1 MVTALLAVYFSNNQ
15 AWTIS
20 QLSSEQKLRA
30 WIKDIDPEDDYEATL
45 QTNFRD
51 KCVDDLSVLLDNL
64 TPAPSSTI
72 TISAPS
78 LLLSSSLL
86 LLLSGMGVFLAF
98 VWTRMTDTDAG
109 TSSSRD
115 VFITYIVTL
124 GASLGTVAFFSLG
137 RVAVPVRQS
146 IVRNMRRIGINAPK
160 NSSGKC
166 GDGKEILAHRRLPS
180 TDDIREIGD
189 PHAADLEVKD
199 DDGYTPL
206 LLAAVNGDEAVV
218 KQLLEKGADLE
229 SKDDDGRTSLSWAAG
244 NGYEGVVKQ
253 LLEKGADLES
263 KDDDGRTPLSWA
275 AGNGFE
281 EVVKQLLE
289 KGADLESKDDHGR
302 TPLLRAARSGHE
314 AGVKL
319 LLEKGA
325 DLESKDNDGLTPLL
339 CAVRL
344 GFEAVVKQLLER
356 VLDLEDLEARDH
368 DGRTLLSW
376 ADGNGYHAVVDQLLE
391 KIAELKRKDKYG
403 DYDNDGEAAYLR
415 QTLMQDGTWAK
426 DSQNV
431 VEELSGDE
439 MDNEIQK
446 MEGDTQGKETEIQE
460 KDGTPTEE

>member
-45 QTNFRD
+45 QTNFRG

-124 GASLGTVAFFSLG
+124 GASLGTIAFFSLG

-146 IVRNMRRIGINAPK
+146 IVINMRRVGINAQK

-166 GDGKEILAHRRLPS
+166 GGGKEILAHRRLPS

-189 PHAADLEVKD
+189 PHAADLEIKD

-229 SKDDDGRTSLSWAAG
+229 SKDDDGRT
-244 NGYEGVVKQ
+244 
-253 LLEKGADLES
+253 
-263 KDDDGRTPLSWA
+263 
-275 AGNGFE
+275 
-281 EVVKQLLE
+281 
-289 KGADLESKDDHGR
+289 
-302 TPLLRAARSGHE
+302 PLLRAARSGHE

-319 LLEKGA
+319 LLQKGA

-344 GFEAVVKQLLER
+344 GFEAVVKQLLEK

-403 DYDNDGEAAYLR
+403 DYDNDGEPAYLR
-415 QTLMQDGTWAK
+415 QTLMQDGTWAQ

-439 MDNEIQK
+439 MDNKIQK

-460 KDGTPTEE
+460 EDGMPTED

>member
-86 LLLSGMGVFLAF
+86 LLLSGIGVFLAF

-137 RVAVPVRQS
+137 RVAVPLRQS

-229 SKDDDGRTSLSWAAG
+229 SKDDDGRT
-244 NGYEGVVKQ
+244 
-253 LLEKGADLES
+253 
-263 KDDDGRTPLSWA
+263 
-275 AGNGFE
+275 
-281 EVVKQLLE
+281 
-289 KGADLESKDDHGR
+289 
-302 TPLLRAARSGHE
+302 PLLRAARSGHE

-319 LLEKGA
+319 LLQKGA

-344 GFEAVVKQLLER
+344 GFEAVVKQLLEK

-403 DYDNDGEAAYLR
+403 DYDNDGEPAYLR
-415 QTLMQDGTWAK
+415 QTLMQDGTWAQ

-439 MDNEIQK
+439 MDNKIQK

-460 KDGTPTEE
+460 EDGMPTED

>member
-189 PHAADLEVKD
+189 PHAAELEVKD

-218 KQLLEKGADLE
+218 KQLLENGADLK

-263 KDDDGRTPLSWA
+263 KDD
-275 AGNGFE
+275 
-281 EVVKQLLE
+281 
-289 KGADLESKDDHGR
+289 HGR
-302 TPLLRAARSGHE
+302 TSLSWAARSGHE

-319 LLEKGA
+319 LLQKGA

-344 GFEAVVKQLLER
+344 GFEAVVKQLLEK

-403 DYDNDGEAAYLR
+403 DYDNDGEPAYLR
-415 QTLMQDGTWAK
+415 QTLMQDGTWAQ

-439 MDNEIQK
+439 MGNEIQK

-460 KDGTPTEE
+460 EDGMPTED

>member
-166 GDGKEILAHRRLPS
+166 GGGKEILSHRRLPS

-229 SKDDDGRTSLSWAAG
+229 SKDDDC
-244 NGYEGVVKQ
+244 
-253 LLEKGADLES
+253 
-263 KDDDGRTPLSWA
+263 RTPLSW
-275 AGNGFE
+275 
-281 EVVKQLLE
+281 
-289 KGADLESKDDHGR
+289 
-302 TPLLRAARSGHE
+302 AARSGHE

-344 GFEAVVKQLLER
+344 GFEVVVKQLLEK

-415 QTLMQDGTWAK
+415 QTLMQDGTWAQ

-439 MDNEIQK
+439 MDNEIRK

-460 KDGTPTEE
+460 KDGTPTED